1 MSSDAA
7 DERTMQS
14 TTDQLTQMYEAF
26 NARDVDRVLREM
38 APDVNWPNG
47 WEGGRVVGHDAV
59 REYWQRQWAA
69 IDPKVTPVG
78 FTELPDGRVRVQVH
92 QVVHDHEGRLLADT
106 RVVHTY
112 SFAGG
117 LIQSMQIEE

>member
-1 MSSDAA
+1 
-7 DERTMQS
+7 MQS